1 MHHLTS
7 LKRPSSSQVLPPP
20 VHNNPPNPT
29 KGNGEENRLLLRDP
43 EFYQFDRGDHQKRG
57 GREKNEGT
65 GLVAGGGKAAGQMIR
80 PTESPFYP
88 DFLLEE
94 DTQQGGIRGRGK
106 YSSSQ
111 SNPPSISFPSL
122 SFKEAESP
130 VQATAKAE
138 GDLWNKKSNNV
149 DSGWQPSLVYV
160 TPTKKEYDYDKIK
173 TLKNEWELGGN
184 LRQSIKEGTK
194 QNNNNLGYN
203 DVVNNEKFNEKEEN
217 PKGENETEYT
227 ETEGGD
233 FSGSLSTLL
242 TGNKFANL

>member
-1 MHHLTS
+1 M
-7 LKRPSSSQVLPPP
+7 LPPP

-160 TPTKKEYDYDKIK
+160 TPTKKEYDNGKTK

-184 LRQSIKEGTK
+184 LRQSIKEGTT

-227 ETEGGD
+227 EKEGED

-242 TGNKFANL
+242 TGDKFANL